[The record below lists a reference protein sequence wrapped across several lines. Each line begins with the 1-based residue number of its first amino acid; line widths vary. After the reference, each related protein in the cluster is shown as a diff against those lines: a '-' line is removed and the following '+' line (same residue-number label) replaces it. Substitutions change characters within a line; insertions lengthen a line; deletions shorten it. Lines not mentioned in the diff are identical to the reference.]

1 MTELGTADTT
11 RMPVTT
17 TYHGVEVTEDYRW
30 LEDAGSE
37 QTRAWTETQHEQ
49 TMAYP
54 RSLPSYD
61 DIRRRAE
68 EILEVDSTTY
78 TEPTRG
84 GQTYFVLKDQPPK
97 QQPFLVALTDLSD
110 AATERA
116 LVDPNAIDP
125 SGATTIDW
133 YVPSP
138 DGHLVAVSLSSHGTE
153 EGTLHLFDAATGD
166 LVDVRIPRVN
176 AGAAGGSMAWR
187 GDSAG
192 FWYTRHPAPGE
203 RPTRKARSSKRSGS
217 TRSAARRTTA
227 GTSPRCSPTSGS
239 SRTSCRLHPTD
250 AGRWTA
256 PRRATA
262 ASGSLPAGAARG

>member
-37 QTRAWTETQHEQ
+37 QTRAWTEAQHEH
-49 TMAYP
+49 TMTYL
-54 RSLPSYD
+54 RSLPFYD

-78 TEPTRG
+78 TNPTRG

-110 AATERA
+110 AATERVV
-116 LVDPNAIDP
+116 VDPSDIDP
-125 SGATTIDW
+125 SGVTTIDW
-133 YVPSP
+133 YAPSP
-138 DGHLVAVSLSSHGTE
+138 DGRLVAVSLSSHGTE
-153 EGTLHLFDAATGD
+153 EGTLHLVDAATGD

-187 GDSAG
+187 SDSAG

-203 RPTRKARSSKRSGS
+203 RPDEDSSFFEEVWFHEIGG
-217 TRSAARRTTA
+217 A
-227 GTSPRCSPTSGS
+227 
-239 SRTSCRLHPTD
+239 TD
-250 AGRWTA
+250 DYMG
-256 PRRATA
+256 
-262 ASGSLPAGAARG
+262 G

>member
-37 QTRAWTETQHEQ
+37 QTRAWTEAQHEH
-49 TMAYP
+49 TMTYL

-78 TEPTRG
+78 TNPTRG

-110 AATERA
+110 AATERVV
-116 LVDPNAIDP
+116 VDPNDID
-125 SGATTIDW
+125 
-133 YVPSP
+133 
-138 DGHLVAVSLSSHGTE
+138 
-153 EGTLHLFDAATGD
+153 
-166 LVDVRIPRVN
+166 
-176 AGAAGGSMAWR
+176 
-187 GDSAG
+187 
-192 FWYTRHPAPGE
+192 
-203 RPTRKARSSKRSGS
+203 
-217 TRSAARRTTA
+217 AARRYASSDPLPASRRSTTLA
-227 GTSPRCSPTSGS
+227 GPSSSPRRTA
-239 SRTSCRLHPTD
+239 SRRSFSF
-250 AGRWTA
+250 
-256 PRRATA
+256 A
-262 ASGSLPAGAARG
+262 ASSL